1 MRVVRS
7 LAACVLILPIALSAC
22 APARTNSTYSA
33 SEVGRTAEL
42 SYGMIVSMRAVEIQG
57 QNTGVGTL
65 GGAAVGGIA
74 GSAIG
79 RNDARGNIL
88 GAVAGAVIG
97 GIAGTVA
104 ERSLNKGDAVEFVI
118 REDDGRTITVVQ
130 TNEENFRPGDRVA
143 LSRGART
150 RLARVSQ

>member
-1 MRVVRS
+1 MACLVRS
-7 LAACVLILPIALSAC
+7 
-22 APARTNSTYSA
+22 RM
-33 SEVGRTAEL
+33 SETR
-42 SYGMIVSMRAVEIQG
+42 SS
-57 QNTGVGTL
+57 GVGTL